1 MQNQKLVLPANV
13 QKSVGLPTPKTG
25 VPIVGA
31 TITEYTGLIK
41 LWALDRNLIE
51 GSSFS
56 KQSSKLLEEVGE
68 MSLHINKGKPVVDDI
83 GDIIVVITILCAIV
97 GLDVENYIPKTIL
110 EPSELEMD
118 KDQLLAMINLGCSSL
133 AVCQFQNNLEGSVR
147 GMGHVIAGLFEALE
161 AMAEKYG
168 VDVRDCL
175 EEAYNEI
182 KDRKGRMI
190 DGKFVKEADLPVAAK
205 DQLEVELNA

>member
-25 VPIVGA
+25 VPIYGGSIA
-31 TITEYTGLIK
+31 EYTGLIK
-41 LWALDRNLIE
+41 LWAQDRNLIE

-68 MSLHINKGKPVVDDI
+68 MSLHINKGKPVADDI
-83 GDIIVVITILCAIV
+83 GDIIVVITILCAIA
-97 GLDVENYIPKTIL
+97 GLDVEDYIPKTIL
-110 EPSELEMD
+110 EPTKLEMD

-133 AVCQFQNNLEGSVR
+133 AVCQFQNNLKDSVH
-147 GMGHVIAGLFEALE
+147 GMGHVISGLFETLG
-161 AMAEKYG
+161 AMADKYN
-168 VDVRDCL
+168 VNVRDCL

-205 DQLEVELNA
+205 DQLEAELNA

>member
-13 QKSVGLPTPKTG
+13 QKSVGLPTPKAG

-68 MSLHINKGKPVVDDI
+68 MSLHINKGKPVTDDI
-83 GDIIVVITILCAIV
+83 GDIIVVITILCAIA
-97 GLDVENYIPKTIL
+97 GLDVENYIPKTVL

-118 KDQLLAMINLGCSSL
+118 NDQLLAMINLGCSSL

-147 GMGHVIAGLFEALE
+147 GMGHVIAGLFEALG

-190 DGKFVKEADLPVAAK
+190 DGKFVKEADLPGAVK